1 VDKPSRAFAN
11 FAVIDWSGEAVAKPK
26 GLAVAH
32 AALGTRAPNL
42 LSPEGGWSRQRLLEW
57 LRRHAE
63 AKTDILVGF
72 DLSPALPFADTG
84 AYFPDWPSSP
94 PDAKALWALVDRISS
109 ADQHLAVSSFLRHPD
124 MARHFRQQ
132 NETGDL
138 FPQGR
143 GRLRLCE
150 VRQRVAGLSP
160 SSCFNLIGAA
170 QVGKSSL
177 TGMRVL
183 NQLRGAIPVWPF
195 DPLPASGPVLI
206 EIYTTIAARAAA
218 IRKGLSKM
226 RDADSLDIALEAL
239 GSERHAP
246 LARYDDHATDAIL
259 TTAWLRI
266 AAHDP
271 TLWHPAALTPAIAAT
286 EGWTFGVA

>member
-1 VDKPSRAFAN
+1 
-11 FAVIDWSGEAVAKPK
+11 
-26 GLAVAH
+26 
-32 AALGTRAPNL
+32 
-42 LSPEGGWSRQRLLEW
+42 
-57 LRRHAE
+57 
-63 AKTDILVGF
+63 
-72 DLSPALPFADTG
+72 
-84 AYFPDWPSSP
+84 
-94 PDAKALWALVDRISS
+94 
-109 ADQHLAVSSFLRHPD
+109 
-124 MARHFRQQ
+124 
-132 NETGDL
+132 
-138 FPQGR
+138 
-143 GRLRLCE
+143 
-150 VRQRVAGLSP
+150 
-160 SSCFNLIGAA
+160 
-170 QVGKSSL
+170 
-177 TGMRVL
+177 MRVL

-246 LARYDDHATDAIL
+246 LARYDNHATDAIL

-271 TLWHPAALTPAIAAT
+271 TLWNPAALTPTIAAT